1 MTLDSATLTNKGL
14 EVIEAHWLFDL
25 DHQRIR
31 VLIHPESVVHGM
43 VELRDGSVLAYL
55 AHPDMRIPISYA
67 LNEGVRTKLSFGK
80 VKLATLRKLTF
91 SAPDVDRFRR

>member
-1 MTLDSATLTNKGL
+1 ML
-14 EVIEAHWLFDL
+14 
-25 DHQRIR
+25 
-31 VLIHPESVVHGM
+31 
-43 VELRDGSVLAYL
+43 ELRDGSLLAYL

-91 SAPDVDRFRR
+91 SATGRGPVPGAETGL